1 MVEIKTASQPHRNPV
16 SRNVMDSKGVESPE
30 DRHTEDRHTEDR
42 RGSDAGDLRAF
53 QRLIDQATADGYLAR
68 WDAETILA
76 AMIKGQAF
84 SAAKCALFRQL
95 QERVW
100 RAEIYLD
107 TESPEG
113 FRG

>member
-1 MVEIKTASQPHRNPV
+1 MTNAPPGNLPPNTEASH
-16 SRNVMDSKGVESPE
+16 
-30 DRHTEDRHTEDR
+30 
-42 RGSDAGDLRAF
+42 GSDYGDLWAF

-68 WDAETILA
+68 WDAEAILA
-76 AMIKGQAF
+76 AMVKGQAY

-107 TESPEG
+107 TEFTGG

>member
-1 MVEIKTASQPHRNPV
+1 
-16 SRNVMDSKGVESPE
+16 MDSKGVENPE
-30 DRHTEDRHTEDR
+30 NRHTEDRYTEDR

>member
-1 MVEIKTASQPHRNPV
+1 MLEMTNP
-16 SRNVMDSKGVESPE
+16 SPLYGNFPPNAKDNHGGDS
-30 DRHTEDRHTEDR
+30 
-42 RGSDAGDLRAF
+42 GDLGDF
-53 QRLIDQATADGYLAR
+53 QRLIEQATADGYLAR

-76 AMIKGQAF
+76 AMVKGKAY
-84 SAAKCALFRQL
+84 SVAKCALFRQL

-107 TESPEG
+107 TESTDG